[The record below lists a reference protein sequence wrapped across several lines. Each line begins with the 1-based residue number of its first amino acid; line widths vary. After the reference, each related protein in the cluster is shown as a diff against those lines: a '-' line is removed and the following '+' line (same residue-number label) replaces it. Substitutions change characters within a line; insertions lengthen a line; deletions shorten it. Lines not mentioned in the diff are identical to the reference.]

1 MIGRAMC
8 PPKKRNTKILKLAS
22 LLENSREKKIVTI
35 NNEICRRHLL
45 CLYQYRK
52 ASYIYDSI

>member
-8 PPKKRNTKILKLAS
+8 PKKKRNTKIPKLAS
-22 LLENSREKKIVTI
+22 LLENSREKKFVTI

-45 CLYQYRK
+45 CLYQYRN
-52 ASYIYDSI
+52 APYTYDSV